1 MEERSKEKTEIQSQ
15 FIMADDPQA
24 VHVGKIISDR
34 KFSFNIHRR
43 SVVNEITANVCYV
56 VGYQNIEMVGDTIQ
70 QAEKRRTT
78 DEIVNVILP
87 AVQNDV
93 ATATA
98 SPAIFDVVP
107 AGTDDDDRATAI
119 AGDKIL
125 KVLQRKIGRDF
136 KRGEAVLWW
145 DISTIGWRKIFWD
158 ANDTVIGV
166 NPEPVNEDGSENIA
180 HNPNLEVGEA
190 IMRGEVQIECI
201 PTNQLIYDFR
211 ETNLNKLKWI
221 IHSKRVTANWVV
233 DRFGSEIY
241 DKLKSQFATAREGG
255 ESEFEVGL
263 TKRFNSL
270 VSGIAGNSTTFT
282 PKMDVSSRMKL
293 ESDEQIDYFE
303 YWEKPSK
310 SMPTGVYAV
319 MLGTQ
324 VVMHA
329 PYPSEMY
336 PHGELPFVPAAPMNI
351 VGVSN
356 GSISRISQARPLQR
370 KLNELASQIDENIDI
385 MGNAIIMAPK
395 SAKLRHRTL
404 DNGAGN
410 IIEYDG
416 PVGKPTREPGVPMN
430 SQVFSY
436 LNDKKLAIDALFAFH
451 HASQGMAPRNIDSG
465 KGLER
470 LANADTRQL
479 GPIVE
484 AFEEADQRVAYQALT
499 LALANY
505 ENERMVNV
513 VGSDYDWTVMK
524 IDRQQLQGKLNVIVR
539 RHSSMPIDKEA
550 EKVQAFQAWQSG
562 VLGDPQDPE
571 LRVWTLEQMHM
582 GNTSVL
588 MQKHS
593 KQKNFAAKEFL
604 TAEENLKNVNMP
616 EGADPQQV
624 AQIIEQY
631 LYIPHVNNFDDH
643 SVHIQVHSEYLLSNF
658 WKAKSTGNP
667 LFIELIN
674 RMNMHIGEHQ
684 MVIQQRQEAAYQK
697 QLQHEMLVKGK
708 TMEQIQLSKMN
719 FNEKGEP
726 DNAKA
731 KKKD

>member
-1 MEERSKEKTEIQSQ
+1 MQTQ
-15 FIMADDPQA
+15 FIMTDDPQA
-24 VHVGKIISDR
+24 LHIGKMMSTR
-34 KFSFNIHRR
+34 KYSFNIHRR
-43 SVVNEITANVCYV
+43 LIVNEITANVCYL
-56 VGYQNIEMVGDTIQ
+56 VGYQNIEILGDVIRP
-70 QAEKRRTT
+70 AAKRRTT
-78 DEIVNVILP
+78 DEVVNVILP

-98 SPAIFDVVP
+98 SPALFDVVP

-125 KVLQRKIGRDF
+125 KVLQRKLGRDF

-145 DISTIGWRKIFWD
+145 DISTIGWRKVYWD
-158 ANDTVIGV
+158 ANETVVGI
-166 NPEPVNEDGSENIA
+166 NPDPFNEDGSENLA

-190 IMRGEVQIECI
+190 IMQGDVQIECI

-221 IHSKRVTANWVV
+221 IHSKRVTGNWVV
-233 DRFGSEIY
+233 DRFGTEVHS
-241 DKLKSQFATAREGG
+241 KLKSQFTSAREAG

-263 TKRFNSL
+263 TRRFNSL
-270 VSGIAGNSTTFT
+270 VSGFAGNKTTFT
-282 PKMDVSSRMKL
+282 PKMDASSHMQL
-293 ESDEQIDYFE
+293 ESDEFIDYYE

-310 SMPTGVYAV
+310 SMPTGIYAV

-329 PYPSEMY
+329 PYPTEMY
-336 PHGELPFVPAAPMNI
+336 PHGELPFIPAAPMNV

-404 DNGAGN
+404 SNGAGN

-416 PVGKPTREPGVPMN
+416 PVGKPTREAGVPMN

-436 LNDKKLAIDALFAFH
+436 LNDKKLAIDSLFAFH
-451 HASQGMAPRNIDSG
+451 HASQGIAPRNIESG

-484 AFEEADQRVAYQALT
+484 GFEEADQRVAYQALT
-499 LALANY
+499 LALKNY
-505 ENERMVNV
+505 ESDRLVNV
-513 VGSDYDWTVMK
+513 VGTDYDWTVYK
-524 IDRQQLQGKLNVIVR
+524 IDRQQLQGKVNVIVR
-539 RHSSMPIDKEA
+539 RHSSMPLDKEA
-550 EKVQAFQAWQSG
+550 EKIQAFQAWGSG

-571 LRVWTLEQMHM
+571 LRIWTLEQMNM
-582 GNTSVL
+582 GNATAL

-604 TAEENLKNVNMP
+604 AAEENLKDVNIP
-616 EGADPQQV
+616 ENATPEQT
-624 AQIIEQY
+624 AQILEQY
-631 LYIPHVNNFDDH
+631 LFVPQVNNFDDH

-658 WKAKSTGNP
+658 WKAKSTGNA
-667 LFIELIN
+667 LMIELLN
-674 RMNMHIGEHQ
+674 RMNMHIGQHQ
-684 MVIQQRQEAAYQK
+684 MVIQQRADMAFQK
-697 QLQHEMLVKGK
+697 DLNAQMLIKGK
-708 TMEQIQLSKMN
+708 TPEQIALSKMDLSGKSN
-719 FNEKGEP
+719 SNKDKKG
-726 DNAKA
+726 K
-731 KKKD
+731 

>member
-1 MEERSKEKTEIQSQ
+1 MEERKSDAIKTNTQI
-15 FIMADDPQA
+15 IMTDDPQA
-24 VHVGKIISDR
+24 QMLGEMLSKR
-34 KFSFNIHRR
+34 QYSFNIHRQE
-43 SVVNEITANVCYV
+43 VVNEISANVCYV
-56 VGYQNIEMVGDTIQ
+56 VGYQNIQIIGDTIQ
-70 QAEKRRTT
+70 LAPKRRTT
-78 DEIVNVILP
+78 DEVINVLLP
-87 AVQNDV
+87 AIQNDV

-98 SPAIFDVVP
+98 SPAIYDVVP

-125 KVLQRKIGRDF
+125 KVLQRKLGRDF

-145 DISTIGWRKIFWD
+145 DLSTIGWRKVYWD
-158 ANDTVIGV
+158 PFDSVTGI
-166 NPEPVNEDGSENIA
+166 NPEPYGEDGQPNPA
-180 HNPNLEVGEA
+180 HNPEIEVGAA
-190 IMRGEVQIECI
+190 IMEGEVQIECI

-211 ETNLNKLKWI
+211 ETNLTKLKWI
-221 IHSKRVTANWVV
+221 IHAKRVTGNWVV
-233 DRFGSEIY
+233 DRFGTEVHQ
-241 DKLKSQFATAREGG
+241 KLKSFFSSARVAG
-255 ESEFEVGL
+255 ETQFEVGV
-263 TKRFNSL
+263 TQQFNNL
-270 VSGIAGNSTTFT
+270 VSGFTGNKTIFT
-282 PKMDVSSRMKL
+282 PKMSASSHMTL
-293 ESDEQIDYFE
+293 ESDEFIDYYE

-310 SMPTGVYAV
+310 SMPTGIYAV

-324 VVMHA
+324 IVHHG
-329 PYPSEMY
+329 PYPTDMY
-336 PHGELPFVPAAPMNI
+336 PHGELPFVAAAPMNI

-356 GSISRISQARPLQR
+356 GSISRVSQARPLQR

-395 SAKLRHRTL
+395 TAKLRHRTL
-404 DNGAGN
+404 SNGAGN

-416 PVGKPTREPGVPMN
+416 PVGKPTREAGVPMN

-484 AFEEADQRVAYQALT
+484 AFEEADQKVAYQALT
-499 LALANY
+499 LALKNY
-505 ENERMVNV
+505 KDDRLVNV
-513 VGSDYDWTVMK
+513 VGTDYDWTVYK
-524 IDRQQLQGKLNVIVR
+524 IDRKQLQGKLNVIVR

-550 EKVQAFQAWQSG
+550 EKLQAFQAWESG

-582 GNTSVL
+582 GNANVL

-604 TAEENLKNVNMP
+604 SAEENLKEVNIP
-616 EGADPQQV
+616 EGATPEQV
-624 AQIIEQY
+624 AQILEQY

-643 SVHIQVHSEYLLSNF
+643 HVHIQVHSEYLLSNY
-658 WKAKSTGNP
+658 WKAKSTGNV
-667 LFIELIN
+667 LFSEILN
-674 RMNMHIGEHQ
+674 RMNMHVGEHQ
-684 MVIQQRQEAAYQK
+684 MVIQQRQEAAFQK
-697 QLQHEMLVKGK
+697 DLQAQMLIKGK
-708 TMEQIQLSKMN
+708 TPEQIALSKMDLSGKN
-719 FNEKGEP
+719 NN
-726 DNAKA
+726 DN
-731 KKKD
+731 KKKGK

>member
-1 MEERSKEKTEIQSQ
+1 MSEERKPNKMALETQ
-15 FIMADDPQA
+15 FIMADDEQA
-24 VHVGKIISDR
+24 IHVAKIISSR
-34 KFSFNIHRR
+34 KRSFAPHRR
-43 SVVNEITANVCYV
+43 NIVNETTANICYL
-56 VGYQNIEMVGDTIQ
+56 VGYQNIEINGDVI
-70 QAEKRRTT
+70 APAPKRRIT
-78 DEIVNVILP
+78 DEVVNVILP

-98 SPAIFDVVP
+98 SPAIYDVVP

-145 DISTIGWRKIFWD
+145 DISTIGWRKVYWD
-158 ANDTVIGV
+158 ANDTVIGI
-166 NPEPVNEDGSENIA
+166 NPDPMNEDGSQNIA
-180 HNPNLEVGEA
+180 HNPNIPVGEA
-190 IMRGEVQIECI
+190 LMQGEVQIECI
-201 PTNQLIYDFR
+201 PTNQLIYDYR

-221 IHSKRVTANWVV
+221 IHAKRVTSNWVV
-233 DRFGSEIY
+233 DRFGTEIH
-241 DKLKSQFATAREGG
+241 DKLKSQFISTSENG

-263 TKRFNSL
+263 TRQFNNL
-270 VSGIAGNSTTFT
+270 VNGFTGNKTTFV
-282 PKMDVSSRMKL
+282 PKMDVSSHMQL
-293 ESDEQIDYFE
+293 ESDEFIDYYE

-329 PYPSEMY
+329 PYPSDMY
-336 PHGELPFVPAAPMNI
+336 PHGELPFIPAAPMNI
-351 VGVSN
+351 TGVSN

-395 SAKLRHRTL
+395 SAKLRHRSL

-436 LNDKKLAIDALFAFH
+436 LNDKKLAIDSLFAFH
-451 HASQGMAPRNIDSG
+451 HASQGIAPRNIESG

-499 LALANY
+499 LALKNY
-505 ENERMVNV
+505 ENDRLVNV
-513 VGSDYDWTVMK
+513 VGTDYDWTIFK
-524 IDRQQLQGKLNVIVR
+524 IDRQQLQGKMNVIVR

-550 EKVQAFQAWQSG
+550 EKIQAFQAWQSG
-562 VLGDPQDPE
+562 VLGDPQDPV
-571 LRVWTLEQMHM
+571 LRTWTLEQMNM
-582 GNTSVL
+582 GNATVL

-604 TAEENLKNVNMP
+604 AAEENLKDVNLP
-616 EGADPQQV
+616 EGATPEQV
-624 AQIIEQY
+624 AQILEQY
-631 LYIPHVNNFDDH
+631 LFIPQVNNFDDH

-658 WKAKSTGNP
+658 WKAKSTGNA

-674 RMNMHIGEHQ
+674 RMNIHIGQHQ
-684 MVIQQRQEAAYQK
+684 MVIQQRAEAAYQRD
-697 QLQHEMLVKGK
+697 LEREMLIKGK
-708 TMEQIQLSKMN
+708 TPQQIALSKMDLSGKN
-719 FNEKGEP
+719 TDNKDKKG
-726 DNAKA
+726 K
-731 KKKD
+731 